1 MEKLSIEFIQ
11 ILVTILIFLIIFR
24 DNIDFLKNKYV
35 YYMMSIIFIINIFV
49 LANEPAVLLLYS
61 ALYILVWYDHNIKK
75 INKNN

>member
-49 LANEPAVLLLYS
+49 LVNEPAILLLYS

-75 INKNN
+75 N

>member
-49 LANEPAVLLLYS
+49 LVNEPAILLLYS
-61 ALYILVWYDHNIKK
+61 VLYILIWYDHNIKK

>member
-49 LANEPAVLLLYS
+49 LANEPTILLLYS

-75 INKNN
+75 NNKNN